1 MTHVAKVSNLLLEL
15 CSQFCP
21 GFAASC
27 LSASKPTGTISRPAL
42 TQKSDKSDGG
52 EGDSLD
58 PEAGRV
64 DAAGPDRHVLV
75 AGEDCVVVVA
85 VRHGRMSLSVGL
97 GFGKASLCRLMPLF
111 DVF

>member
-1 MTHVAKVSNLLLEL
+1 MAFASEL
-15 CSQFCP
+15 ICAYRSDF
-21 GFAASC
+21 
-27 LSASKPTGTISRPAL
+27 
-42 TQKSDKSDGG
+42 TQKSDESDGG

-97 GFGKASLCRLMPLF
+97 GFGKASLYRLMPLF

>member
-1 MTHVAKVSNLLLEL
+1 MTHVSKVSNLLIEL

-42 TQKSDKSDGG
+42 TQKSDESDGG

-64 DAAGPDRHVLV
+64 DAVGPHRHFLV
-75 AGEDCVVVVA
+75 AGEDSVVA
-85 VRHGRMSLSVGL
+85 VG
-97 GFGKASLCRLMPLF
+97 LCRLMPLL
-111 DVF
+111 DIL